1 VETEQVLLEA
11 WRGFGGE
18 LVRIGVERL
27 EPLGGF
33 HGWKSARAVVQWSA
47 VRGADPGSSA

>member
-1 VETEQVLLEA
+1 METEQILLEA

-18 LVRIGVERL
+18 LVRIGVEKL

-33 HGWKSARAVVQWSA
+33 HGWKPARAVVQWSV
-47 VRGADPGSSA
+47 VRDSDHGPSS